1 MGTGKELLITIDG
14 PAGAGKSTAAEQLAA
29 TLGYIHVSTGD
40 IYRAVAWLAL
50 QAAVDP
56 REEEAVLELIR
67 RSGPE
72 FRLVQ
77 ERARMFAA
85 GEDISARLRCEEVG
99 RAASV
104 LSAHPRVRE
113 ALLPAQRR
121 TAEWGGVVV
130 DGRDAGTVI
139 FPDAEIKFFLDASP
153 RERARRRYLELKNR
167 TQGLDPSQVLE
178 DLNRRDL
185 QDSRRAA
192 APLQIPKNAV
202 VVDSTGLTPDE
213 VVARMVETVSAYR
226 MPSTCG

>member
-1 MGTGKELLITIDG
+1 VGTGKELLITIDG

-29 TLGYIHVSTGD
+29 TLGYIHVSTGEL
-40 IYRAVAWLAL
+40 YRAVAWLAV
-50 QAAVDP
+50 QAGVDP
-56 REEEAVLELIR
+56 REEEAVLALIR
-67 RSGPE
+67 RSVPE

-77 ERARMFAA
+77 GKARVFAA
-85 GEDISARLRCEEVG
+85 GEDVSAHLRSEEVG

-113 ALLPAQRR
+113 VLLPAQRR

-130 DGRDAGTVI
+130 EGRDAGTVI

-153 RERARRRYLELKNR
+153 QERARRRYLELKNHTR
-167 TQGLDPSQVLE
+167 RLDPAQVLE

-192 APLQIPKNAV
+192 APLRMPQNAV

-213 VVARMVETVSAYR
+213 VVARMVETVTAYR
-226 MPSTCG
+226 LPSTGG

>member
-1 MGTGKELLITIDG
+1 M
-14 PAGAGKSTAAEQLAA
+14 
-29 TLGYIHVSTGD
+29 
-40 IYRAVAWLAL
+40 
-50 QAAVDP
+50 
-56 REEEAVLELIR
+56 
-67 RSGPE
+67 
-72 FRLVQ
+72 
-77 ERARMFAA
+77 
-85 GEDISARLRCEEVG
+85 
-99 RAASV
+99 
-104 LSAHPRVRE
+104 
-113 ALLPAQRR
+113 
-121 TAEWGGVVV
+121 